1 MDEPLKP
8 GSRRGL
14 SRRGFLGGLALS
26 AFLRPHRA
34 AAKPYPVVFRR
45 PSPYEPLEAAIGPG
59 HDEFT
64 GEVAAAQLKSALEQM
79 LRSGEI
85 ELAPRFTG
93 RSPMPS
99 GHTDVDAGFRT
110 AVYEGAGGDFR
121 AGLRQWLE
129 SLGNIRRAT
138 VYPLPNDRVR
148 YEVASQNAGALE
160 YRVGH
165 WEVKTRGAAIESF
178 RPLEETVARGPRP
191 WMREVTAEVFSG
203 CDSFDRQMRR
213 GIPYW
218 RSHLDAA
225 AGTDIYGNQGISVA
239 DIDGDGED
247 EIFVCQ
253 GGGLPN
259 RLYKFAGGRMKDITR
274 DAGLDLLDDTSS
286 ALFADFRNLGR
297 QDLVLLRSSGPL
309 LYLNDGHG
317 RFTLKPDAFQFANH
331 PQGSFTGAA
340 AADYDRDG
348 KLDIYLCCYSF
359 FESEDQYLYPL
370 PYQDA
375 QNGPPNFLF
384 RNRLTADGNG
394 GFEDV
399 TNQVGL
405 AENNNRF
412 SFAPSWCDYDGDG
425 WPDLYVAND
434 FGRNNLYKNVSG
446 KFRDVAAE
454 AGVEDIGPGMSTAW
468 FDYDRDGRE
477 DLYISNM
484 WTAYGKRITADP
496 HFKPLEGGRLQAA
509 YHGHTKGNSLYRNRG
524 DGKFD
529 YRGEAEGVE
538 MGHWAWSSDG
548 VDFDND
554 GTAEILILC
563 GMLTNTRGDDLE
575 GFFWRQVVARSPVTA
590 TRSAAYENGWN
601 AINQFIR
608 EEHTWSGRQPNV
620 IYARRLGRYRDV
632 SGITG
637 LDSSCDSRTFA
648 ALDLD
653 GDGRMD
659 VVIKNRL
666 GPQLRVFL
674 NDCGEGNRSIAF
686 DLRGVKSNRDAIG
699 ARLEVDGEAKTLRAG
714 SGYLSQ
720 HSKRLLFGLGKREKA
735 ERVLIVWPSGEK
747 QELHNLDAGY
757 VYRIEEGAGKPERR
771 AFRAPARPDAAPGA
785 VAGENT
791 AGLADTWLL
800 DPLPLPDPQ
809 RGPALLW
816 VDSGANAPKLDGVP
830 VVYVDLAN
838 RKPDVAAGYALFR
851 RYLFDLRADFEVPLL
866 LLIDEQGE
874 ARKIYSKPPDASQVR
889 EDLAAMASGD
899 PLRLGLPFEGTYVHR
914 PRRNQFQ
921 LGAAFFWAG
930 YPEQALEYLNEEVR
944 RSPANAVALM
954 AIGQIHLE
962 GGRIAQAREFSEKAL
977 QVNPKLAGAWN
988 TLGGVEMAA
997 NRLDAAL
1004 TDYRKALEIQPDMK
1018 AAVLNAAQVEARLGH
1033 TADAEQLFRRALEL
1047 DPKDSD
1053 AADQYGLLLAGVGR
1067 TAEAKT
1073 WFEKA
1078 IELQRDNASA
1088 INNLGVLF
1096 MQLGQ
1101 KQDAV
1106 AAFQY
1111 GLKAAPD
1118 SEMLYFN
1125 LAKIYAQSGELDQAR
1140 ELMRRLLE
1148 RKPGNETALRALRE
1162 LDRR

>member
-1 MDEPLKP
+1 MRGPR
-8 GSRRGL
+8 RRGL

-26 AFLRPHRA
+26 GFIRPHRA
-34 AAKPYPVVFRR
+34 DAKPFPIVFRK
-45 PSPYEPLEAAIGPG
+45 PNPYASLEPAIEPG
-59 HDEFT
+59 HDEFA
-64 GEVAAAQLKSALEQM
+64 GEVEAARLKSALERM
-79 LRSGEI
+79 LRGEGI
-85 ELAPRFTG
+85 ELAEGFAG

-99 GHTDVDAGFRT
+99 GYAAVGEEIRT
-110 AVYEGAGGDFR
+110 AVYEGAG
-121 AGLRQWLE
+121 AGFHDGVRRWLA
-129 SLGNIRRAT
+129 SIGAIRGAR
-138 VYPLPNDRVR
+138 VYPLPEGRVR
-148 YEVASQNAGALE
+148 YEIASENAGGLE

-165 WEVKTRGAAIESF
+165 WEVKARGGAIENF
-178 RPLEETVARGPRP
+178 RPIEETVARGERP
-191 WMREVTAEVFSG
+191 WMREVTAEAFAG
-203 CDSFDRQMRR
+203 CDSFERQLRR

-225 AGTDIYGNQGISVA
+225 AGTDIYGNQGISAA
-239 DIDGDGED
+239 DVDGDGED

-253 GGGLPN
+253 SGGLPN
-259 RLYKFAGGRMKDITR
+259 RLYKPAGGRMRDVTR
-274 DAGLDLLDDTSS
+274 EAGLDLLDDTSC

-297 QDLVLLRSSGPL
+297 QDLVVLRGSGPL
-309 LYLNDGHG
+309 LYLNDGRG
-317 RFTLKPDAFQFANH
+317 RFTLKPEAFQFANR
-331 PQGSFTGAA
+331 PRGSFTGAA

-348 KLDIYLCCYSF
+348 KLDLYLCCYSF

-370 PYQDA
+370 PYHDA
-375 QNGPPNFLF
+375 RNGPPNFLF
-384 RNRLTADGNG
+384 RNRLTETGEG
-394 GFEDV
+394 HFEDM
-399 TNQVGL
+399 TNAVGL
-405 AENNNRF
+405 DENNNRF
-412 SFAPSWCDYDGDG
+412 SFAPAWCDYDGDG

-454 AGVEDIGPGMSTAW
+454 AGVEDIGPGMSAAW

-484 WTAYGKRITADP
+484 WTAYGKRVTADAN
-496 HFKPLEGGRLQAA
+496 FKPLEGGKLKAA

-529 YRGEAEGVE
+529 YRGEAERVE

-554 GTAEILILC
+554 GAAEILIAC
-563 GMLTNTRGDDLE
+563 GMMTNTREDDLE

-590 TRSAAYENGWN
+590 TPSAAYENGWN

-620 IYARRLGRYRDV
+620 FYARRGGRYRDMSGV
-632 SGITG
+632 SG
-637 LDSSCDSRTFA
+637 LDFSSDARTFA
-648 ALDLD
+648 AVDLD

-659 VVIKNRL
+659 VVVKNRL
-666 GPQLRVFL
+666 GPQVRVFL

-686 DLRGVKSNRDAIG
+686 ELRGVKSNRDGIG
-699 ARLEVDGEAKTLRAG
+699 ARVEVDGEAKTLRAG

-720 HSKRLLFGLGKREKA
+720 HSKRLLFGLGRREKA
-735 ERVLIVWPSGEK
+735 ERVEIVWPSGEK
-747 QELHNLDAGY
+747 REFRDLEAGF
-757 VYRIEEGAGKPERR
+757 VYRIEEGAEKPERR
-771 AFRAPARPDAAPGA
+771 AFRARARDGGAAGM
-785 VAGENT
+785 VAGDNR
-791 AGLADTWLL
+791 AGFADTWLL
-800 DPLPLPDPQ
+800 DPLPLPDAQ

-816 VDSGANAPKLDGVP
+816 VDSGASAPKLDGVP
-830 VVYVDLAN
+830 VVYVDLAA

-851 RYLFDLRADFEVPLL
+851 RYLFDLRAEFELPLL
-866 LLIDEQGE
+866 LLIDERGE
-874 ARKIYSKPPDASQVR
+874 ARKIYASPPEARQVR

-899 PLRLGLPFEGTYVHR
+899 PLNLGLPFAGTYVHR

-921 LGAAFFWAG
+921 MGAAFFWAG

-944 RSPANAVALM
+944 RSPGNGMALM

-962 GGRIAQAREFSEKAL
+962 AGRTEQAREFSERAL
-977 QVNPKLAGAWN
+977 QVNPKLAAAWN
-988 TLGGVEMAA
+988 TIGGVEMAG
-997 NRLDAAL
+997 NHLDAAL
-1004 TDYRKALEIQPDMK
+1004 TAYRKAVDIQPDMK

-1033 TADAEQLFRRALEL
+1033 AAGAEKLFLRAIEL

-1067 TAEAKT
+1067 AAEAKT

-1118 SEMLYFN
+1118 GEMLYLN
-1125 LAKIYAQSGELDQAR
+1125 LAKIYAQSGELEQAR
-1140 ELMRRLLE
+1140 DLMRRLLE
-1148 RKPGNETALRALRE
+1148 RQPGNATALRALRE

>member
-1 MDEPLKP
+1 M
-8 GSRRGL
+8 
-14 SRRGFLGGLALS
+14 ALS

-34 AAKPYPVVFRR
+34 AAAKLYPVVFRR
-45 PSPYEPLEAAIGPG
+45 SNPYQPLETAIEPG

-64 GEVAAAQLKSALEQM
+64 GEAAAAQCKAALESM
-79 LRSGEI
+79 LRGGEI
-85 ELAPRFTG
+85 ELAPGFTG

-99 GHTDVDAGFRT
+99 GYTTIDDGIRT
-110 AVYEGAGGDFR
+110 AVFKGAGGDFR
-121 AGLRQWLE
+121 AGLRQWLH
-129 SLGNIRRAT
+129 SLGRIRRAAA
-138 VYPLPNDRVR
+138 YPLPKDRVR
-148 YEVASQNAGALE
+148 FEVASQNADALE
-160 YRVGH
+160 YHVGH
-165 WEVKTRGAAIESF
+165 WEVKMRGSALEGF
-178 RPLEETVARGPRP
+178 QPLEETVVRAAKP

-203 CDSFDRQMRR
+203 CDSFERQLRR

-239 DIDGDGED
+239 DIDGDGQD
-247 EIFVCQ
+247 EIFICQ
-253 GGGLPN
+253 SGGLPN
-259 RLYKFAGGRMKDITR
+259 RLYKFSGGRMTDITR
-274 DAGLDLLDDTSS
+274 QAGLDLLDDSGC
-286 ALFADFRNLGR
+286 AIFADFRNLGR

-317 RFTLKPDAFQFANH
+317 RFTLKPGAFQFANH

-370 PYQDA
+370 PYHDA

-384 RNRLTADGNG
+384 RNRLTASG
-394 GFEDV
+394 GGAFEDV
-399 TNQVGL
+399 TSQVGL
-405 AENNNRF
+405 GENNNRF

-484 WTAYGKRITADP
+484 WTANGKRITADP
-496 HFKPLEGGRLQAA
+496 HFKPLEDGKLQAA

-524 DGKFD
+524 GGKFD
-529 YRGEAEGVE
+529 YRGDAEQVE
-538 MGHWAWSSDG
+538 MGHWAWSSDAA
-548 VDFDND
+548 DFDND
-554 GTAEILILC
+554 GAAEILIAC
-563 GMLTNTRGDDLE
+563 GMMTNTRADDLE

-590 TRSAAYENGWN
+590 TPSSAYENGWN

-608 EEHTWSGRQPNV
+608 EEHSWSGRQPNV
-620 IYARRLGRYRDV
+620 IYARRGGRYRDV
-632 SGITG
+632 SGVTG
-637 LDSSCDSRTFA
+637 LDFSADSRTFA
-648 ALDLD
+648 FTDLD
-653 GDGRMD
+653 GDGRID
-659 VVIKNRL
+659 VVVKNRL
-666 GPQLRVFL
+666 GPQVRVFL
-674 NDCGEGNRSIAF
+674 NNCGEGNRSIAF
-686 DLRGVKSNRDAIG
+686 DLRGVQSNRDAIG
-699 ARLEVDGEAKTLRAG
+699 ARLTVDGEAKTLRAG

-720 HSKRLLFGLGKREKA
+720 HSKRLLFGLGKREKS
-735 ERVLIVWPSGEK
+735 ESVTIVWPSGQT
-747 QELHNLDAGY
+747 QEFRNLDAGY
-757 VYRIEEGAGKPERR
+757 IYRIEEGAAAPERR
-771 AFRAPARPDAAPGA
+771 PFRASTPPSGASGA
-785 VAGENT
+785 VTGDNT
-791 AGLADTWLL
+791 VGLADTWLL

-809 RGPALLW
+809 PGPALLW
-816 VDSGANAPKLDGVP
+816 VDSGASAPKPDGVP
-830 VVYVDLAN
+830 VVSVDLAA
-838 RKPDVAAGYALFR
+838 RPPDVAAGYALFR
-851 RYLFDLRADFEVPLL
+851 RYLFDLRAEFELPLL
-866 LLIDEQGE
+866 LLIDSRGQ
-874 ARKIYSKPPDASQVR
+874 ARKIYAKPPNAAQVR
-889 EDLAAMASGD
+889 IDIEAMTGED
-899 PLRLGLPFEGTYVHR
+899 PLKLGLPFDGAYVLR

-921 LGAAFFWAG
+921 FGAAFFWAG
-930 YPEQALEYLNEEVR
+930 YPDLALQYLNEEVR
-944 RSPANAVALM
+944 RAPANAVALM

-962 GGRIAQAREFSEKAL
+962 AGRTAQAREFSEKAL

-988 TLGGVEMAA
+988 TLGGVEMAG
-997 NRLDAAL
+997 NHLEAAL
-1004 TDYRKALEIQPDMK
+1004 AGYRKAIEIQPDMK

-1033 TADAEQLFRRALEL
+1033 TAEAEQLFRRALAL

-1053 AADQYGLLLAGVGR
+1053 AADQYGLLLAGQGR

-1101 KQDAV
+1101 KQDAI

-1125 LAKIYAQSGELDQAR
+1125 LAKIYAQSGDLDQAR

-1148 RKPGNETALRALRE
+1148 RKPGNETALHALQE